1 MAAGTITA
9 VRDALASLARSFKR
23 VSVYRHAPDQHLAYL
38 EPAAA
43 ELRSLLDQKTQVTVS
58 VEPTALLYEGEMVH
72 TEPARETGFC
82 YRLHRDGVRTL
93 TFRRGFGLEE
103 LLALA
108 HVAIAEPQEAGGR
121 EDAVTELW
129 KADLK
134 HIGYSA
140 SAGYRMDESGGEGAS
155 SSVTEV
161 AGRVQEV
168 LDRHLGASFAEVAQQ
183 PVLWS
188 GLQRAKGDPVD
199 YAALGRRAAHTI
211 LRIVEQDYAGR
222 DQQALQETF
231 WRLIDQMLEREQ
243 AQAIGQAL
251 DRLRRVEGAHAGEF
265 RQGLG
270 AWLADPARLERAVK
284 LAGAEKPP
292 LLGAWLQ
299 LLPPAAGPALLAVLP
314 MGRDPAARLLLA
326 KAAVARM
333 ESCAALFPDLLRK
346 GSAPEARAVLGAM
359 APLPPLR
366 RAELAGAA
374 FENQDPAVRLEA
386 IPLVAADHANAVKSL
401 GAALGAKARAVRVA
415 AAQALAGCT
424 TVAEQ
429 AAALLLEAMARPLFA
444 AGDKEERTL
453 FYRSLGKLGSSS
465 GFSYLVAR
473 LSQKPKKIFG
483 RQKLADEKLLVVQGL
498 AEDGSGRALRT
509 LEDAALASSGLPA
522 TVVAA
527 CKAAAQYVRTGAKGG
542 KIA

>member
-9 VRDALASLARSFKR
+9 VRDALDSLARSFKR

-58 VEPTALLYEGEMVH
+58 VEATALLYEGEMVH
-72 TEPARETGFC
+72 SEPARETGFC

-93 TFRRGFGLEE
+93 TFRRGVGLDE

-108 HVAIAEPQEAGGR
+108 HVALGEPQEEGR

-140 SAGYRMDESGGEGAS
+140 GAGYRMDESGGEGAS
-155 SSVTEV
+155 TSVTEV

-168 LDRHLGASFAEVAQQ
+168 LDRHVGRSFVEVAQQ

-188 GLQRAKGDPVD
+188 ELQRAKGDPVD

-211 LRIVEQDYAGR
+211 LRIVEQDYAGW
-222 DQQALQETF
+222 DLQALQETF

-243 AQAIGQAL
+243 AQAIGHAL
-251 DRLRRVEGAHAGEF
+251 DRLRRVEGAQVSEF

-270 AWLADPARLERAVK
+270 ARLADPDRLERAVK

-314 MGRDPAARLLLA
+314 LGRDPAARLLVA

-333 ESCAALFPDLLRK
+333 ESCAALLPDLLRK
-346 GSAPEARAVLGAM
+346 GSAPEAQAVLGAM

-366 RAELAGAA
+366 RAELAATA

-386 IPLVAADHANAVKSL
+386 IPLLAADPAHAVRSL
-401 GAALGAKARAVRVA
+401 GEGLGAKARAVRVA

-424 TVAEQ
+424 MVAEQ
-429 AAALLLEAMARPLFA
+429 AAALLLEAMARPQFA
-444 AGDKEERTL
+444 AGDKEERTH

-473 LSQKPKKIFG
+473 LWQKPKRIFG
-483 RQKLADEKLLVVQGL
+483 RQKLVEEKLLVVQGL
-498 AEDGSGRALRT
+498 AEDGTGRALRT
-509 LEDAALASSGLPA
+509 LEDAALRWSGLPA

-527 CKAAAQYVRTGAKGG
+527 CKAAAHHVRTGAKGG
-542 KIA
+542 KSV